1 VFEKMTDKMEKR
13 KHLRFNKSLVAQ
25 VVANDIRLFVIT
37 SDLSKNGL
45 FIRSK
50 RCFAPDTIVDI
61 EIATSDYMVSLLKG
75 VVRRTADAFGSMNNG
90 MGVEIVEKDAA
101 YIHFLKPLI
110 GETEK
115 NVVEESAVP
124 CSQISASST
133 DQEVN
138 KDLEDKKWDKRQW
151 QRYIVDDGEIA
162 VMIGSSDE
170 AKVVDIS
177 TGGISFKTEKRF
189 DHDKQYVIRLKRKDS
204 VLTLHG
210 VIKWVLLNEYTK
222 LCSQSE
228 LIPKYTIGTQFTNLL
243 GNTSDEVVKF
253 LDGLPK
259 RDAVN
264 DRNEPVDLSE
274 FILSE
279 CIEPV
284 KALGEKKYKKNIS
297 FQDKT
302 DKSTGEKRKSA
313 FFCGSKERSNLLR
326 DPNKEVVLSV
336 LENPKITETEIA
348 QFAKLHTMPGEAIKK
363 IIQNKA
369 WMKHYGIVS
378 ALVNNPKTPPFI
390 ATTLASKLKKKDLR
404 KLERNRGVCEVVRG
418 AAKKLLSHNV

>member
-1 VFEKMTDKMEKR
+1 
-13 KHLRFNKSLVAQ
+13 VAQ

-45 FIRSK
+45 FIRSR

-61 EIATSDYMVSLLKG
+61 EIATSDNIVSLLKG

-110 GETEK
+110 GETGE

-133 DQEVN
+133 DQGAN
-138 KDLEDKKWDKRQW
+138 TDLGDKKWDNRQW

-162 VMIGSSDE
+162 VMIGSYDE

-177 TGGISFKTEKRF
+177 TGGISFKTEKRL

-210 VIKWVLLNEYTK
+210 VIKWVSLNEYTK

-228 LIPKYTIGTQFTNLL
+228 LIPKYTIGMQLTNLL
-243 GNTSDEVVKF
+243 GNTPDEVVKF

-259 RDAVN
+259 RDAVYQQ
-264 DRNEPVDLSE
+264 NEPVDLSE

-297 FQDKT
+297 FQDKRN
-302 DKSTGEKRKSA
+302 KSTGEKRKSA
-313 FFCGSKERSNLLR
+313 FFCGSKERSDLLR
-326 DPNKEVVLSV
+326 DPDKDVVLSV
-336 LENPKITETEIA
+336 LENPKITEMEIA
-348 QFAKLHTMPGEAIKK
+348 QFAKLHTIPGEAIKK

-369 WMKHYGIVS
+369 WMNHYEIVS

-390 ATTLASKLKKKDLR
+390 ATTLANKLKKKDLR
-404 KLERNRGVCEVVRG
+404 KLERDRGVCEAVRG

>member
-1 VFEKMTDKMEKR
+1 MENR
-13 KHLRFNKSLVAQ
+13 KHPRFNKSLVAQ
-25 VVANDIRLFVIT
+25 VVANDVRLFVLT

-61 EIATSDYMVSLLKG
+61 EIATSDNMVSLLKG
-75 VVRRTADAFGSMNNG
+75 IVRRTADAYGPMSNG

-115 NVVEESAVP
+115 NAVEEPAVP
-124 CSQISASST
+124 CSHISSSST
-133 DQEVN
+133 DQGIN
-138 KDLEDKKWDKRQW
+138 KDSVDKKSDTRQS
-151 QRYIVDDGEIA
+151 QRYIVDDGEIS
-162 VMIGSSDE
+162 VMVGSSDE

-177 TGGISFKTEKRF
+177 TGGISFKTEKRL
-189 DHDKQYVIRLKRKDS
+189 DHNKQYVIRLKRKDS

-210 VIKWVLLNEYTK
+210 VIKWVSLNEYTK
-222 LCSQSE
+222 IYSQNK
-228 LIPKYTIGTQFTNLL
+228 LIPKYTIGMQFTNIL
-243 GNTSDEVVKF
+243 GNSSDEVVQF

-259 RDAVN
+259 RAAIYYE
-264 DRNEPVDLSE
+264 NEPVDLSK

-284 KALGEKKYKKNIS
+284 EAPGEKKYKKKKS
-297 FQDKT
+297 FQDKKK
-302 DKSTGEKRKSA
+302 KSAGDKRKSA
-313 FFCGSKERSNLLR
+313 SYCGSKERSNLLR
-326 DPNKEVVLSV
+326 DPNKDVVLTV
-336 LENPKITETEIA
+336 LKNPKITEAEVER
-348 QFAKLHTMPGEAIKK
+348 FAKLHTMPEEAIKT

-369 WMKHYGIVS
+369 WIKHYGIVS

-390 ATTLASKLKKKDLR
+390 ATTLANKLKKKDLR
-404 KLERNRGVCEVVRG
+404 KLERNRGVCEVVRS
-418 AAKKLLSHNV
+418 AAKKLLSHNA

>member
-1 VFEKMTDKMEKR
+1 MEKR
-13 KHLRFNKSLVAQ
+13 KHLRFDK
-25 VVANDIRLFVIT
+25 RLATKIIADQISFTCMT
-37 SDLSKNGL
+37 SDVSENGL
-45 FIRSK
+45 FIRTSSS
-50 RCFAPDTIVDI
+50 FAVNTPIDI
-61 EIATSDYMVSLLKG
+61 QLLIPGYRVSFLKG
-75 VVRRTADAFGSMNNG
+75 IVRRTIRTPIPTMKNG
-90 MGVEIVEKDAA
+90 MGIEIIGKDAS

-115 NVVEESAVP
+115 SAVEESAVL

-133 DQEVN
+133 DQGAN
-138 KDLEDKKWDKRQW
+138 KDLGDKKWDKRQW
-151 QRYIVDDGEIA
+151 QRYPVDDGEIA
-162 VMIGSSDE
+162 VTIGSSDE

-177 TGGISFKTEKRF
+177 TGGISFKTERILA
-189 DHDKQYVIRLKRKDS
+189 HNKQYVIKLDRKDS

-210 VIKWVLLNEYTK
+210 VIKWVSLNEYTK

-228 LIPKYTIGTQFTNLL
+228 LVPKYTIGMQFTNLL
-243 GNTSDEVVKF
+243 GNTSDEVVQF

-279 CIEPV
+279 CIEPEE
-284 KALGEKKYKKNIS
+284 ALGGKKFKNNIS
-297 FQDKT
+297 SQDKGN
-302 DKSTGEKRKSA
+302 KSTGEKRKSA
-313 FFCGSKERSNLLR
+313 FFCGSNERSNLLR

-336 LENPKITETEIA
+336 LENPKITETEIE
-348 QFAKLHTMPGEAIKK
+348 QFAKLHTMPGEAIIK

-378 ALVNNPKTPPFI
+378 ALVNNPKTPAFI
-390 ATTLASKLKKKDLR
+390 ATTLANKLKKKDLR
-404 KLERNRGVCEVVRG
+404 KLERNRGVSELVRS

>member
-1 VFEKMTDKMEKR
+1 MEKR
-13 KHLRFNKSLVAQ
+13 KHPRFNKSLVAQ

-61 EIATSDYMVSLLKG
+61 EIVTSDNMVSLLKG
-75 VVRRTADAFGSMNNG
+75 VVRRTADTFGSMNNG

-110 GETEK
+110 GETEITA
-115 NVVEESAVP
+115 VEEPALL
-124 CSQISASST
+124 CSPIGAFST
-133 DQEVN
+133 DEEVN
-138 KDLEDKKWDKRQW
+138 KDLGDNKLDKRQY

-162 VMIGSSDE
+162 VIIGSSDD

-177 TGGISFKTEKRF
+177 TGGISFKTEKRL
-189 DHDKQYVIRLKRKDS
+189 DHDKQYVIKLKRKDS

-210 VIKWVLLNEYTK
+210 VIKWVSLNEYTK
-222 LCSQSE
+222 LHPQSE
-228 LIPKYTIGTQFTNLL
+228 LIPKYTIGMQFTNFL
-243 GNTSDEVVKF
+243 GNTSEEF
-253 LDGLPK
+253 IQLLQTLPK
-259 RDAVN
+259 RDAIYYE
-264 DRNEPVDLSE
+264 NEPVDLSK

-284 KALGEKKYKKNIS
+284 EAPGEKKYKKKKSSQN
-297 FQDKT
+297 K
-302 DKSTGEKRKSA
+302 KNNSTGDKRKSA
-313 FFCGSKERSNLLR
+313 SYCGSKERFNLLR
-326 DPNKEVVLSV
+326 DPNKDVVLSV
-336 LENPKITETEIA
+336 LKNPKITETEVER
-348 QFAKLHTMPGEAIKK
+348 FAKLHTMPEEAIKT

-369 WMKHYGIVS
+369 WIKHYGIVS

-390 ATTLASKLKKKDLR
+390 ATTLANKLKKKDLR
-404 KLERNRGVCEVVRG
+404 KLERNRGVCEVVRS
-418 AAKKLLSHNV
+418 AAKNLLSHNV

>member
-1 VFEKMTDKMEKR
+1 MEKR
-13 KHLRFNKSLVAQ
+13 KHPRFNKSLVAQ

-61 EIATSDYMVSLLKG
+61 EIATSDNMVALLKG
-75 VVRRTADAFGSMNNG
+75 VVRRTADTFGSINNG

-115 NVVEESAVP
+115 NVVEESAVL

-133 DQEVN
+133 DQGAN
-138 KDLEDKKWDKRQW
+138 KDSGANKWDKRQW
-151 QRYIVDDGEIA
+151 QRYIVNDGEIA

-177 TGGISFKTEKRF
+177 TGGISFKTEKRL
-189 DHDKQYVIRLKRKDS
+189 DHDKQYVIKLNRKDS
-204 VLTLHG
+204 VLTLHC
-210 VIKWVLLNEYTK
+210 VIKWVSLNEYTK
-222 LCSQSE
+222 FCSQNK
-228 LIPKYTIGTQFTNLL
+228 LIPKYTIGVQFTDLL
-243 GNTSDEVVKF
+243 GNTSDKIVQF

-259 RDAVN
+259 RDAIYSQ
-264 DRNEPVDLSE
+264 NEPVDLSE
-274 FILSE
+274 FILSD

-284 KALGEKKYKKNIS
+284 EAPKEKKSIKKFS
-297 FQDKT
+297 QDKRN
-302 DKSTGEKRKSA
+302 KSTGEKRKSA
-313 FFCGSKERSNLLR
+313 SYCGSKERFNLLR
-326 DPNKEVVLSV
+326 DPNKDIVLSV
-336 LENPKITETEIA
+336 LKNPKITETEVER
-348 QFAKLHTMPGEAIKK
+348 FAKLHTMPEEAIKT

-369 WMKHYGIVS
+369 WINHYGVVS

-390 ATTLASKLKKKDLR
+390 ATTLANKLKKKDLR
-404 KLERNRGVCEVVRG
+404 KLERNRGVCEVVRS
-418 AAKKLLSHNV
+418 AAKKLLSHNL